1 MAAKEIPAVLEV
13 IRPNGDQGYR
23 VGEGEH
29 DIFWLVGPDQCD
41 DVEVGMKGKLVQGS
55 NGTRTWYEFG
65 PE

>member
-23 VGEGEH
+23 VGPGQN
-29 DIFWLVGPDQCD
+29 DIFWLIGPDQCD
-41 DVEVGMKGKLVQGS
+41 DAEIGMKGTLVQGS
-55 NGTRTWYEFG
+55 NGTRSWYEFE